1 MLGVASW
8 RNAVGT
14 PSEPFRQ
21 GRRQHELVDWLRFVT
36 LMLTNVYVD
45 GFNLSYGCLVGTPHK
60 WLDLDVLCQAL
71 LPPNKIQR
79 IRYFTAKIS
88 AQADLQGPVRQSTYL
103 RALQTVPGLTV
114 HLGHFLTSTV
124 RMPLAKPLPGPSRR
138 GDQD

>member
-1 MLGVASW
+1 
-8 RNAVGT
+8 
-14 PSEPFRQ
+14 
-21 GRRQHELVDWLRFVT
+21 
-36 LMLTNVYVD
+36 MLTNVYVD

-88 AQADLQGPVRQSTYL
+88 AQADPHGPVRQSTYL
-103 RALQTVPGLTV
+103 RVLQTVPGLTV
-114 HLGHFLTSTV
+114 HLGHFFDLHRAHAARQAASRRTSD
-124 RMPLAKPLPGPSRR
+124 RR